1 MWFSAKSPRLPRLP
15 RVLRNDKRL
24 SSFSRNRCPVSAGI
38 TVQFQLEFAR
48 DQKNSITQK
57 ELRTGIELGKQIYVF
72 VEKAVLSEYR
82 TYLGNRD
89 VEGFKPVAVNDPK
102 VYSFIEEIYALP
114 SGNPIEG
121 FETSDDIVRYLKEQW
136 AGLFQRLLQE
146 SARQKEVNIV
156 EGLKATASTL
166 NHLVTF
172 LTEER
177 SKGDL
182 AIRDIL
188 LSTHPAFPA
197 VKNAAKIPYR
207 VIFYTFDELDALLSA
222 RSFKRDDIFAMS
234 EDCDDWDN
242 IKAGYG
248 IRVSKHIF
256 DEDRK
261 LKIFTPDEWNSEW
274 VGSYTLREAADD
286 GNNNIP
292 F

>member
-1 MWFSAKSPRLPRLP
+1 AVTRFYW
-15 RVLRNDKRL
+15 N
-24 SSFSRNRCPVSAGI
+24 
-38 TVQFQLEFAR
+38 E
-48 DQKNSITQK
+48 
-57 ELRTGIELGKQIYVF
+57 
-72 VEKAVLSEYR
+72 VEKAAVTFRNGQTQPIQYRNIREYV
-82 TYLGNRD
+82 TEEANPENR
-89 VEGFKPVAVNDPK
+89 
-102 VYSFIEEIYALP
+102 
-114 SGNPIEG
+114 
-121 FETSDDIVRYLKEQW
+121 
-136 AGLFQRLLQE
+136 
-146 SARQKEVNIV
+146 KEVNIV

-177 SKGDL
+177 SKGDQ

-222 RSFKRDDIFAMS
+222 RNFKRDEIFAMR

-242 IKAGYG
+242 VKAGYG

-256 DEDRK
+256 DEDGK

-274 VGSYTLREAADD
+274 VESYTLRKSADD
-286 GNNNIP
+286 GNDDIP